1 MRVLTTVLEL
11 IYPPACAACDQPAEH
26 AFCPACADSLAEL
39 SPACPRCAE
48 PFEGPPIATEPTC
61 LRCRRTP
68 PPVDA
73 TLAPY
78 RFGGQ
83 LAVALRRLKLTRRRE
98 VARALAIVLR
108 PCVAA
113 IAPHVDLAIPV
124 PLHWRRMSSRGF
136 NQSELLLR
144 LASRGTGLRV
154 DRGSLRRIR
163 ATPPQRGMNAE
174 LRAANVRDAFRV
186 PLRHRLRLRGARVLL
201 FDDVV
206 TTGATLF
213 AAARALRE
221 AGAAEV
227 IGLCAARAEAR

>member
-1 MRVLTTVLEL
+1 M
-11 IYPPACAACDQPAEH
+11 
-26 AFCPACADSLAEL
+26 
-39 SPACPRCAE
+39 
-48 PFEGPPIATEPTC
+48 
-61 LRCRRTP
+61 RCRRSP
-68 PPVDA
+68 PPVEA

-98 VARALAIVLR
+98 VARALAPLLG
-108 PCVAA
+108 PLVAA
-113 IAPHVDLAIPV
+113 MAPHVDVAIPV
-124 PLHWRRMSSRGF
+124 PLHWRRMSARGF

-144 LASRGTGLRV
+144 LASRGTGLRI
-154 DRGSLRRIR
+154 DRGSLRRVR

-174 LRAANVRDAFRV
+174 RRAANVAGAFRV
-186 PLRHRLRLRGARVLL
+186 PARHRHRIEGTRVLL

-221 AGAAEV
+221 AGATEV
-227 IGLCAARAEAR
+227 IGLCAARAEAG